1 MQLHPR
7 PAVNFTPDPPC
18 NFTPDPPCNFTPDP
32 PCWQAAS
39 PSPVLHLELD
49 AASASV
55 VAVGEGGGGPEVEVR
70 SCPSWDLLAQ
80 HALPA
85 AAAPSGYVP
94 PVCGSPVVSA
104 QLYPQPQPCLQP

>member
-1 MQLHPR
+1 
-7 PAVNFTPDPPC
+7 
-18 NFTPDPPCNFTPDP
+18 
-32 PCWQAAS
+32 
-39 PSPVLHLELD
+39 VLHLELD

-70 SCPSWDLLAQ
+70 SCPSLDLLAQ

-104 QLYPQPQPCLQP
+104 QLYPQPQPYLQP